1 MSKDHQDEALRK
13 ARETIRDLDRDRQQE
28 KSRTDF
34 EEEAAK
40 PTGGFAEQIRE
51 TAKAARTIN
60 KAVGIASKAYEKL
73 KKYTAPVFWIAGK
86 LVRGAG
92 TAFKHAA
99 YMKNRDG
106 SFKLDEDGDMIF
118 SGNKLACTFGVATC
132 IGLSAYTGM
141 NYAYY
146 NGTHFEELVY
156 TTGKQEIV
164 SGELYH
170 VTGCTSLPCSTDSD
184 NGKYYQITQSW
195 FAPRLLYPE
204 ETVYANIPQQIAACH
219 FEGYGIYFK
228 SLKPIMRWAEWYQNI
243 ESASCRTLTEAEIQ
257 QSIHDGGAPEVPLT
271 RPAPTETAP
280 APAQAPAPAL
290 Q

>member
-1 MSKDHQDEALRK
+1 MSKDHQDDALKR
-13 ARETIRDLDRDRQQE
+13 ARETIRNLDRERQQE
-28 KSRTDF
+28 ESRTGI
-34 EEEAAK
+34 EEELAE
-40 PTGGFAEQIRE
+40 PSGRFAEHLKE
-51 TAKAARTIN
+51 TAKAARSIN

-73 KKYTAPVFWIAGK
+73 MKYTAPVRRAAAG
-86 LVRGAG
+86 LIRGAG

-99 YMKNRDG
+99 YLKEPNG

-118 SGNKLACTFGVATC
+118 SGKKLARTFGVAAC
-132 IGLSAYTGM
+132 IGLSAYTGA

-146 NGTHFEELVY
+146 KGTQFEELVY

-170 VTGCTSLPCSTDSD
+170 VTGCTSLPCSTASD

-204 ETVYANIPQQIAACH
+204 EKVYANIPQQIAACH
-219 FEGYGIYFK
+219 FKGYGIYFK
-228 SLKPIMRWAEWYQNI
+228 SLKPVLRWAQWYQNV
-243 ESASCRTLTEAEIQ
+243 ESASCRPLTEAEIQ
-257 QSIHDGGAPEVPLT
+257 QSIHDGGAPEVPFT
-271 RPAPTETAP
+271 RPAPVETAP
-280 APAQAPAPAL
+280 VQMPTPAL